1 MRRYIRYALYGFVFG
16 VLIFLF
22 AMFFGG
28 LLPLWLGY
36 LMVPVYIHP
45 IDIFPKKIITWPL
58 CEGLGCV
65 PYLAFLNGVIF
76 ALLASLIFFV
86 KNKIYSE

>member
-22 AMFFGG
+22 GTFLGG
-28 LLPLWLGY
+28 LLPLQLGH
-36 LMVPVYIHP
+36 LMAPVYIHP
-45 IDIFPKKIITWPL
+45 IAILQKKIITWPL
-58 CEGLGCV
+58 CEGWGCV

-86 KNKIYSE
+86 KNKIYHR